1 MIFPIAGLVLG
12 AIAGGLRAQRR
23 GGTRADIAQWA
34 AVHGIIFG
42 LVGLFLLIL
51 IERSLQ

>member
-1 MIFPIAGLVLG
+1 MIFPLAGLVMG
-12 AIAGGLRAQRR
+12 ALTGGMRAKRR

-42 LVGLFLLIL
+42 LAGLFLLIW